1 MDEGQRTHRRLCGQT
16 TEHCFPGRGFG
27 GGWGGD
33 VGLSR
38 RTPPQH
44 PISTPQ
50 INGLQPH
57 DLAVDRKGRKLR
69 DNNGK
74 KKPQLYF
81 TLIQSAVPTR
91 QVACWESALHVPIKA
106 EDEIL
111 ISARR
116 LADFA
121 PRVNASH
128 HGARL
133 LRRRHNGLVQS
144 AGSESSTKPPS
155 RSRTATDGLG

>member
-1 MDEGQRTHRRLCGQT
+1 MRGGVEEQPPPTH
-16 TEHCFPGRGFG
+16 
-27 GGWGGD
+27 
-33 VGLSR
+33 
-38 RTPPQH
+38 QH
-44 PISTPQ
+44 PLSTPQ
-50 INGLQPH
+50 INGLRPH

-69 DNNGK
+69 DSNGGK
-74 KKPQLYF
+74 KTQLNF
-81 TLIQSAVPTR
+81 TLIQSAAPTR
-91 QVACWESALHVPIKA
+91 QGACWESALYVPIKA

-128 HGARL
+128 HRARL
-133 LRRRHNGLVQS
+133 LRWRHDGLVQS
-144 AGSESSTKPPS
+144 AGSESSADPPS